1 MAAEILRKGGCLCG
15 AVRYTVRDEPYKS
28 GLCHCT
34 DCRQVT
40 GSAFLAYA
48 AWRPE
53 QFQYTGQV
61 ATFRGRSFCAVCGSR
76 LFSRN
81 EHQVEIYIGTLDQAP
96 SGIDPINEGWILRR
110 EHWQHPVVG
119 AGQHD
124 RDVPPQTNCTFCA

>member
-15 AVRYTVRDEPYKS
+15 AVRYTVRDKPYKS

-34 DCRQVT
+34 DYRQVT

-48 AWRPE
+48 DWRPE

-61 ATFRGRSFCAVCGSR
+61 ATFRGRRFCSVCGSR
-76 LFSRN
+76 VFSRN

-96 SGIDPINEGWILRR
+96 CGIDPINEGWI

-124 RDVPPQTNCTFCA
+124 RDVPPQS